1 MSPLKMRFNGIKLH
15 LNCICGCVWGIKIG
29 AEHNTFIPQLSLKG
43 SFLICTICIIIS
55 RNCDSFREGPKP
67 GLILKN
73 PLVLC

>member
-1 MSPLKMRFNGIKLH
+1 MRFNGIKLH

-55 RNCDSFREGPKP
+55 RNCDSFRGPEAWPYFKKP
-67 GLILKN
+67 FLMLSFK
-73 PLVLC
+73 